1 MAPAGYEPLLE
12 LKGDAP
18 ELEGHAPRT
27 PRTRRKAL
35 TLIALLGVVGFSAF
49 YTLAPSKGAN
59 YAAQGSLGFDADAD
73 DQLAK
78 CPSGL
83 PPAATPP
90 AKVNPFASLTI
101 ADTVSV
107 SEWLLAPERGLNLT
121 RGDKAPQL
129 ADNLIYHVDA
139 FRPVK
144 KDAVA
149 YLDNPDTVSPPERFA
164 RVTIHHG
171 AAPEPYVMDYLVGPL
186 PVSEKTTMRK
196 LTEIYHRDSI
206 PFNAR
211 GYTTMSELSPLLTV
225 IMPPLSEVTE
235 VSRLNAKDDLPYA
248 STLTTMTLGPFRRLR
263 ARPPERH
270 PGCCH
275 CRAVEFR
282 RCLPPWLGVMEAQHR
297 RTLVAPRQLLPV
309 RRLQRHGPLPVEAPQ
324 GGPEPFAVVV
334 RGS

>member
-12 LKGDAP
+12 LKGDAS
-18 ELEGHAPRT
+18 ELEGHTPRT

-59 YAAQGSLGFDADAD
+59 YAAQGSLGFDADSD

-90 AKVNPFASLTI
+90 TKVNPFASLTI

-121 RGDKAPQL
+121 RGDKNPQL

-171 AAPEPYVMDYLVGPL
+171 AAAEPYVMDYLVGPL

-211 GYTTMSELSPLLTV
+211 GYTTMGELSPLLTM

-235 VSRLNAKDDLPYA
+235 VSNLMQ
-248 STLTTMTLGPFRRLR
+248 T
-263 ARPPERH
+263 
-270 PGCCH
+270 
-275 CRAVEFR
+275 
-282 RCLPPWLGVMEAQHR
+282 
-297 RTLVAPRQLLPV
+297 
-309 RRLQRHGPLPVEAPQ
+309 
-324 GGPEPFAVVV
+324 
-334 RGS
+334 

>member
-12 LKGDAP
+12 LKGDAS

-59 YAAQGSLGFDADAD
+59 YAAQGSIGFDADAD

-90 AKVNPFASLTI
+90 TKVNPFASLTI

-121 RGDKAPQL
+121 RGDKNPQL

-171 AAPEPYVMDYLVGPL
+171 AAAEPYVMDYLVGPL
-186 PVSEKTTMRK
+186 PVSEKTSMRK

-211 GYTTMSELSPLLTV
+211 GYTTMGELSPLLTM

-235 VSRLNAKDDLPYA
+235 VSGPNANRDLPYA
-248 STLTTMTLGPFRRLR
+248 STLTTMVSGSLRRFR
-263 ARPPERH
+263 A
-270 PGCCH
+270 
-275 CRAVEFR
+275 
-282 RCLPPWLGVMEAQHR
+282 WS
-297 RTLVAPRQLLPV
+297 
-309 RRLQRHGPLPVEAPQ
+309 PQ
-324 GGPEPFAVVV
+324 
-334 RGS
+334 